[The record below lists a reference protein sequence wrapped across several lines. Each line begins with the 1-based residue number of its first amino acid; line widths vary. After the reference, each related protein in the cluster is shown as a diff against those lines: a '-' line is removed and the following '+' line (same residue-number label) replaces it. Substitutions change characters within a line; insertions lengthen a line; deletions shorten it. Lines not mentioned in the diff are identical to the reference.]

1 MPCEL
6 GSLDRDLAQGYGKV
20 YLPFALTRKYPNAEK
35 QWIWQYVFPG
45 NRLFKAIASSNF
57 NSSEQLFWVTSVQK
71 IEKIYPLV

>member
-35 QWIWQYVFPG
+35 Q
-45 NRLFKAIASSNF
+45 
-57 NSSEQLFWVTSVQK
+57 
-71 IEKIYPLV
+71 